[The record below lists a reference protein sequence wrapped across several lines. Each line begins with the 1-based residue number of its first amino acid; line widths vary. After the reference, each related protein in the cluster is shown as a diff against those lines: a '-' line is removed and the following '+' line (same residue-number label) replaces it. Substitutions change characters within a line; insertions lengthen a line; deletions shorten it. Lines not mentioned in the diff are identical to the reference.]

1 MYEFGSRINERN
13 FFVRQILKNL
23 YLMDRQLMK
32 EYNGFQDQTME
43 KTMEH

>member
-1 MYEFGSRINERN
+1 MYDFGSRINERN